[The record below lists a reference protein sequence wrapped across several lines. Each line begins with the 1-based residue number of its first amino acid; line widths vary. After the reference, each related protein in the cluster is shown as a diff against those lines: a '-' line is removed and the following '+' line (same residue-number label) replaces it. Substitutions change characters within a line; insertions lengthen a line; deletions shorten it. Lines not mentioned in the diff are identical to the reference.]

1 MPPEL
6 GRWECRML
14 PPVGFRY
21 VKDDSNMIEDV
32 KLFHPTIK
40 GLPFQYFVLNS
51 QRIIS
56 IISAKMPTWTTMAI
70 SYLLDAITDKVEFN
84 RLVND

>member
-1 MPPEL
+1 
-6 GRWECRML
+6 ML

>member
-1 MPPEL
+1 
-6 GRWECRML
+6 ML
-14 PPVGFRY
+14 PLVGFRY

-40 GLPFQYFVLNS
+40 GLFFQYSVLNS

-56 IISAKMPTWTTMAI
+56 IISAKMPTWITIAI
-70 SYLLDAITDKVEFN
+70 SYLLDAITDKVKFN

>member
-1 MPPEL
+1 
-6 GRWECRML
+6 ML

-32 KLFHPTIK
+32 KLFHPAIK
-40 GLPFQYFVLNS
+40 SLPFQYSVLNN

-56 IISAKMPTWTTMAI
+56 IISAKMSTWTTMAI
-70 SYLLDAITDKVEFN
+70 RYLLDAITDKVEFN